1 MEMTTPVYPASLPV
15 GGMGYGGY
23 GGAMGLGAG
32 AIGLLFGAL
41 LGNGGL
47 GGLGGNGGLNT
58 AINANQSGQIAGL
71 EAGVANIQNAL
82 NTNSLQ
88 DGLIALSQ
96 AINSSASTINNGIAD
111 LSTAQQAGNFTT
123 LSSIN
128 GLGRDISA
136 QSNQQA
142 LQQLNSFNILNTSM
156 LQGFNEIGRDTA
168 TATNQLIMGQN
179 ALSAQLASCCC
190 KLGQDIR
197 DDGALTRA
205 LINDLNV
212 QRLTSELNDAK
223 NSISNSNQ
231 TNALVSAMAQQTNV
245 ILQHLPLIIG
255 GGASASAVTR

>member
-1 MEMTTPVYPASLPV
+1 MEMSTPVYPASLPI
-15 GGMGYGGY
+15 GNYGGLGE
-23 GGAMGLGAG
+23 GGFGSGILGF
-32 AIGLLFGAL
+32 LFGSL
-41 LGNGGL
+41 LGGGGF
-47 GGLGGNGGLNT
+47 GGLGGNQLNT
-58 AINANQSGQIAGL
+58 AINANQSGAIAGL

-96 AINSSASTINNGIAD
+96 AINSNASIINNGIAD

-142 LQQLNSFNILNTSM
+142 LQQLNSFNVLNTSM

-223 NSISNSNQ
+223 NNISNSNQ
-231 TNALVSAMAQQTNV
+231 TNALIAAMAQQTNT
-245 ILQHLPLIIG
+245 ILAHIPVLL
-255 GGASASAVTR
+255 GARTTATV